1 MALLLSIQLYLHG
14 LSTWALIPPCWCL
27 TPLELFDKEEE
38 AARAYDKAVWRLK
51 PNEARAYVNFKVS
64 SKSLIFGLL
73 LGDSHPM
80 CPHAHTPH
88 YHGSHQVLP
97 LIHELHMSRLTSCP
111 KLFLASRPPTSK
123 LAAQKLKP
131 EQDYMPEGAEPTEV
145 VEESTEDF
153 FSFAGIPKAMRTR
166 SYVGK
171 IQVCQ
176 ELAAMYWS
184 LI

>member
-1 MALLLSIQLYLHG
+1 MHIPLTTMGLIKCCLS
-14 LSTWALIPPCWCL
+14 STNC
-27 TPLELFDKEEE
+27 T
-38 AARAYDKAVWRLK
+38 
-51 PNEARAYVNFKVS
+51 
-64 SKSLIFGLL
+64 
-73 LGDSHPM
+73 
-80 CPHAHTPH
+80 CP
-88 YHGSHQVLP
+88 
-97 LIHELHMSRLTSCP
+97 RLTSCP
-111 KLFLASRPPTSK
+111 KLFRASRPPTSK